1 MMVMIVVMMPIG
13 LLEMLFRKLE
23 LLFGKLELLFGKLEM
38 PFRKLELP
46 FRKLEMPISQPKLM
60 IRQAGVTKKREE
72 NLSLCT
78 PAGARTLDTLI
89 KSQVLY
95 QLSYGCIVLRLFV
108 PLSQLRVQRYSFYL

>member
-1 MMVMIVVMMPIG
+1 MMVIIVVMMPIG
-13 LLEMLFRKLE
+13 LLEMLFRR
-23 LLFGKLELLFGKLEM
+23 LELLFGKLEM
-38 PFRKLELP
+38 PFTKLELP

-95 QLSYGCIVLRLFV
+95 LLSYGCIVLRLFV

>member
-13 LLEMLFRKLE
+13 LLEMLFRRLE
-23 LLFGKLELLFGKLEM
+23 LLFGKLELPFGKLELL
-38 PFRKLELP
+38 FRKLEVP
-46 FRKLEMPISQPKLM
+46 
-60 IRQAGVTKKREE
+60 
-72 NLSLCT
+72 
-78 PAGARTLDTLI
+78 I